1 MPTPLPTDGF
11 QSPVAGMAVQ
21 AVRNGTA
28 GEAGQARRDNLSIGA
43 GCPWSLRR
51 LKEDLKDLNGH
62 RLFPD
67 RHVHTVSFNL
77 GPQEFVIYN
86 VYRAR
91 IQSAVP
97 SQAFPPVR
105 LPRVACRQAA
115 KRV

>member
-21 AVRNGTA
+21 AVRDGTA

-62 RLFPD
+62 RRGRSCMTAP
-67 RHVHTVSFNL
+67 V
-77 GPQEFVIYN
+77 FVDTN